1 MVPFELRLLEQAIAL
16 DAHRSFTR
24 AAAALNQSQ
33 PTLTHAV
40 QLLERRTGALL
51 FHRGRRGVEPTDLGR
66 VFLDR
71 ARDIVARVHD
81 LERETR
87 LAQGLQSGSLSA
99 GLGPYAA
106 EVLLPVAAPRF
117 VAAHPTV
124 RVTIEMGTVEV
135 LLRALRARQLSFFV
149 ADTSVLSE
157 EDDLDVSLRFTS
169 IGGFVVGRTGHPLTT
184 QPEVRLEAAFA
195 YPFAMVSWLPPRVLQ
210 PILNAQE
217 LRRREGKPSFP
228 VFPAVTCPSVDLAKR
243 IAAQSDA
250 LVFTSL
256 CLVQD
261 ELESG
266 RLAPIVAVPWV
277 TTDWGVVRLRSR
289 TLSPLAAAFV
299 EELQRRHA
307 EVLEKEAALV
317 QRWASGHGHATAG
330 VPPADTRRTR
340 PSPSRR
346 MTRHTPRKRR

>member
-1 MVPFELRLLEQAIAL
+1 MVPFELRLLEQAVAL

-33 PTLTHAV
+33 PTLSHAIR
-40 QLLERRTGALL
+40 LLEDRTGAPL

-66 VFLDR
+66 VFLER
-71 ARDIVARVHD
+71 ARDILARVQD
-81 LERETR
+81 LDRETR
-87 LAQGLQSGSLSA
+87 LAHGLQSGSLSI

-124 RVTIEMGTVEV
+124 RVSIEMGTAEA
-135 LLRALRARQLSFFV
+135 LLRGLRGRQFSFFV

-157 EDDLDVSLRFTS
+157 EDDLDMSLRLAP
-169 IGGFVVGRTGHPLTT
+169 IGGYVVGRKGHPLALAADRG
-184 QPEVRLEAAFA
+184 VAAAFA

-217 LRRREGKPSFP
+217 LRRREGHPIFP

-243 IAAQSDA
+243 IAAESDV

-256 CLVQD
+256 GLVQE
-261 ELESG
+261 ELQAG
-266 RLAPIVAVPWV
+266 RLTPLMAVPWLK
-277 TTDWGVVRLRSR
+277 TEWAVVRLRNHPL
-289 TLSPLAAAFV
+289 TPLAGAFV
-299 EELQRRHA
+299 QELQRRHA
-307 EVLEKEAALV
+307 EVLETEAGLAE
-317 QRWASGHGHATAG
+317 QWGSGVA
-330 VPPADTRRTR
+330 PPAPTAVRKGTGRRAGA
-340 PSPSRR
+340 SV
-346 MTRHTPRKRR
+346 KRIREGRAST